1 MFTKVAIASD
11 HAGYELKN
19 YILNKLDSNIVVND
33 FGTNSIESCDFPDYA
48 SKVCE
53 YILENQ
59 DYRGILICGSGVGM
73 SIAANKFAGIRAANV
88 NDKATAIQS
97 VEHNNVNVLS
107 LGSNN
112 INSEDAMDI
121 DEATK
126 DGKVKSTTPAE
137 GKALDPKKQEMIGKQ
152 KRRMEQVAANG
163 QNKQTTAEMQAKKA
177 AANMNLSDS
186 SSSEED
192 SDSD

>member
-19 YILNKLDSNIVVND
+19 YILDNLDSNIVVND
-33 FGTNSIESCDFPDYA
+33 FGTNSTESCDFPDYA

-59 DYRGILICGSGVGM
+59 DYRGVLICGSGVGM

-121 DEATK
+121 ISAFLEAMFTK
-126 DGKVKSTTPAE
+126 E
-137 GKALDPKKQEMIGKQ
+137 ERYL
-152 KRRMEQVAANG
+152 RRI
-163 QNKQTTAEMQAKKA
+163 NK
-177 AANMNLSDS
+177 LSN
-186 SSSEED
+186 
-192 SDSD
+192 

>member
-19 YILNKLDSNIVVND
+19 YILNNLDSDIVVND
-33 FGTNSIESCDFPDYA
+33 FGTNSTESCDFPDYA

-59 DYRGILICGSGVGM
+59 DYRGVLICGSGVGM

-88 NDKATAIQS
+88 NDKVTAIQS

-121 DEATK
+121 ISAFLEAVFTK
-126 DGKVKSTTPAE
+126 E
-137 GKALDPKKQEMIGKQ
+137 ERYL
-152 KRRMEQVAANG
+152 RRI
-163 QNKQTTAEMQAKKA
+163 NK
-177 AANMNLSDS
+177 LSN
-186 SSSEED
+186 
-192 SDSD
+192 

>member
-19 YILNKLDSNIVVND
+19 YILNNLNRNIVVND
-33 FGTNSIESCDFPDYA
+33 FGTNSTESCDFPDYA

-88 NDKATAIQS
+88 NDKVTAIQS

-112 INSEDAMDI
+112 INSEDAMEI
-121 DEATK
+121 ISAFLEAVFTK
-126 DGKVKSTTPAE
+126 E
-137 GKALDPKKQEMIGKQ
+137 ERYL
-152 KRRMEQVAANG
+152 RRI
-163 QNKQTTAEMQAKKA
+163 NKLT
-177 AANMNLSDS
+177 N
-186 SSSEED
+186 
-192 SDSD
+192 

>member
-19 YILNKLDSNIVVND
+19 YILNNLNSNIVVND
-33 FGTNSIESCDFPDYA
+33 FGTNSTESCDFPDYA

-59 DYRGILICGSGVGM
+59 DYRGVLICGSGVGM

-88 NDKATAIQS
+88 NDKVTAIQS

-121 DEATK
+121 ISAFLEAVFTK
-126 DGKVKSTTPAE
+126 E
-137 GKALDPKKQEMIGKQ
+137 ERYL
-152 KRRMEQVAANG
+152 RRI
-163 QNKQTTAEMQAKKA
+163 NK
-177 AANMNLSDS
+177 LSN
-186 SSSEED
+186 
-192 SDSD
+192 

>member
-19 YILNKLDSNIVVND
+19 YILNNLNRNIVVND
-33 FGTNSIESCDFPDYA
+33 FGTNSTESCDFPDYA

-59 DYRGILICGSGVGM
+59 DYRGVLICGSGVGM

-88 NDKATAIQS
+88 NDKVTAIQS

-112 INSEDAMDI
+112 INSKDAMDI
-121 DEATK
+121 ISAFLEAVFTK
-126 DGKVKSTTPAE
+126 E
-137 GKALDPKKQEMIGKQ
+137 ERYL
-152 KRRMEQVAANG
+152 RRI
-163 QNKQTTAEMQAKKA
+163 NK
-177 AANMNLSDS
+177 LSS
-186 SSSEED
+186 
-192 SDSD
+192 

>member
-11 HAGYELKN
+11 HAGYELKK
-19 YILNKLDSNIVVND
+19 YILNNLDSNIVVND
-33 FGTNSIESCDFPDYA
+33 FGTNSTESCDFPDYA

-121 DEATK
+121 ISAYLEAMFTK
-126 DGKVKSTTPAE
+126 E
-137 GKALDPKKQEMIGKQ
+137 ERYL
-152 KRRMEQVAANG
+152 RRI
-163 QNKQTTAEMQAKKA
+163 NK
-177 AANMNLSDS
+177 LSS
-186 SSSEED
+186 
-192 SDSD
+192 

>member
-1 MFTKVAIASD
+1 MFTKVAISSD

-19 YILNKLDSNIVVND
+19 YILNNLDSNIVVND
-33 FGTNSIESCDFPDYA
+33 FGTNSTESCDFPDYA

-59 DYRGILICGSGVGM
+59 DYRGVLICGSGVGM

-88 NDKATAIQS
+88 NDKVTAIQS

-121 DEATK
+121 ISAFLEAVFTK
-126 DGKVKSTTPAE
+126 E
-137 GKALDPKKQEMIGKQ
+137 ERYL
-152 KRRMEQVAANG
+152 RRI
-163 QNKQTTAEMQAKKA
+163 NK
-177 AANMNLSDS
+177 LSN
-186 SSSEED
+186 
-192 SDSD
+192 

>member
-19 YILNKLDSNIVVND
+19 YILNNLNRNIVVND
-33 FGTNSIESCDFPDYA
+33 FGTNSTESCDFPDYA

-88 NDKATAIQS
+88 NDKVTAIQS

-121 DEATK
+121 ISAFLEAVFTK
-126 DGKVKSTTPAE
+126 E
-137 GKALDPKKQEMIGKQ
+137 ERYL
-152 KRRMEQVAANG
+152 RRI
-163 QNKQTTAEMQAKKA
+163 NK
-177 AANMNLSDS
+177 LSN
-186 SSSEED
+186 
-192 SDSD
+192 

>member
-19 YILNKLDSNIVVND
+19 YILNNLNRNIVVND
-33 FGTNSIESCDFPDYA
+33 FGTNSTESCDFPDYA

-88 NDKATAIQS
+88 NDKVTAIQS

-121 DEATK
+121 ISAYLEAMFTK
-126 DGKVKSTTPAE
+126 E
-137 GKALDPKKQEMIGKQ
+137 ERYL
-152 KRRMEQVAANG
+152 RRI
-163 QNKQTTAEMQAKKA
+163 NK
-177 AANMNLSDS
+177 LSS
-186 SSSEED
+186 
-192 SDSD
+192 

>member
-19 YILNKLDSNIVVND
+19 YILNNLDSNIVVND
-33 FGTNSIESCDFPDYA
+33 FGTNSTESCDFPDYA

-59 DYRGILICGSGVGM
+59 DYRGVLICGSGVGM

-88 NDKATAIQS
+88 SNKETAIQS

-112 INSEDAMDI
+112 VQNEDAMNI
-121 DEATK
+121 ISAFLNATFSK
-126 DGKVKSTTPAE
+126 E
-137 GKALDPKKQEMIGKQ
+137 ERYL
-152 KRRMEQVAANG
+152 RRI
-163 QNKQTTAEMQAKKA
+163 NKLTH
-177 AANMNLSDS
+177 
-186 SSSEED
+186 
-192 SDSD
+192 

>member
-19 YILNKLDSNIVVND
+19 YILNNLDRNIVVND
-33 FGTNSIESCDFPDYA
+33 FGTNSTESCDFPDYA

-59 DYRGILICGSGVGM
+59 DYRGVLICGSGVGM

-88 NDKATAIQS
+88 NDKVTAIQS

-121 DEATK
+121 ISAFLEAVFTK
-126 DGKVKSTTPAE
+126 E
-137 GKALDPKKQEMIGKQ
+137 ERYL
-152 KRRMEQVAANG
+152 RRI
-163 QNKQTTAEMQAKKA
+163 NK
-177 AANMNLSDS
+177 LSN
-186 SSSEED
+186 
-192 SDSD
+192 

>member
-19 YILNKLDSNIVVND
+19 YILNNLNRNIVVND
-33 FGTNSIESCDFPDYA
+33 FGTNSTESCDFPDYA

-59 DYRGILICGSGVGM
+59 DYRGVLICGSGVGM

-88 NDKATAIQS
+88 NDKVTAIQS

-112 INSEDAMDI
+112 INSEDAMVI
-121 DEATK
+121 ISAFLEAMFTK
-126 DGKVKSTTPAE
+126 E
-137 GKALDPKKQEMIGKQ
+137 ERYL
-152 KRRMEQVAANG
+152 RRI
-163 QNKQTTAEMQAKKA
+163 NK
-177 AANMNLSDS
+177 LSN
-186 SSSEED
+186 
-192 SDSD
+192 

>member
-19 YILNKLDSNIVVND
+19 YILNNLNRNIVVND
-33 FGTNSIESCDFPDYA
+33 FGTNSTESCDFPDYA

-121 DEATK
+121 ISAYLEAMFTK
-126 DGKVKSTTPAE
+126 E
-137 GKALDPKKQEMIGKQ
+137 ERYL
-152 KRRMEQVAANG
+152 RRI
-163 QNKQTTAEMQAKKA
+163 NK
-177 AANMNLSDS
+177 LSS
-186 SSSEED
+186 
-192 SDSD
+192 